1 MDTPRRSDEAG
12 EFFLIVKWGARNHLQ
27 SAGEKAG
34 SLPPA
39 ADGQNPDEPLMPLVQ
54 DTFGEI
60 TRALAS
66 IPPPRYVQALQATIV
81 GMIQEYLRLAASAPR
96 GRQSN

>member
-1 MDTPRRSDEAG
+1 MSTPRRSDEAG
-12 EFFLIVKWGARNHLQ
+12 EFFLVLKWGARNHLQ

-34 SLPPA
+34 CIPPA
-39 ADGQNPDEPLMPLVQ
+39 AEGQNPDEPLMPLVQ
-54 DTFGEI
+54 ETFGEI

-81 GMIQEYLRLAASAPR
+81 GMIQEYLRLATIAPR
-96 GRQSN
+96 DRHSG